1 MANWYNEDVA
11 ELFDAVLTLKTREE
25 CFAFFSDICTVTEIQ
40 SIPQRLRVAELLRS
54 GMSYNAITAKT
65 GVSAATISRV
75 SRCLEYGEGGYDL
88 AINRL
93 EERGE
98 A

>member
-40 SIPQRLRVAELLRS
+40 SISQRLRVAELLRS

>member
-1 MANWYNEDVA
+1 MANWYNEDVR
-11 ELFDAVLTLKTREE
+11 ELFDAVLTLQTREE

-40 SIPQRLRVAELLRS
+40 SISQRLRVAELLRQ

-88 AINRL
+88 VMDRMD
-93 EERGE
+93 ERGE
-98 A
+98 K

>member
-1 MANWYNEDVA
+1 MANWYNEDIA

-40 SIPQRLRVAELLRS
+40 SISQRLRVAELLRS

-75 SRCLEYGEGGYDL
+75 SRCLEYGEGGYHL

>member
-1 MANWYNEDVA
+1 MANWYNEDVR
-11 ELFDAVLTLKTREE
+11 ELFDAVLTLKTQEE

-40 SIPQRLRVAELLRS
+40 SISQRLRVAELLRQ
-54 GMSYNAITAKT
+54 GLSYNAITAKT

-88 AINRL
+88 AIKRM
-93 EERGE
+93 EKQGE

>member
-1 MANWYNEDVA
+1 MANWYNEDVK
-11 ELFDAVLTLKTREE
+11 ELFDAILTLESRED

-40 SIPQRLRVAELLRS
+40 SISQRLRVAELLRK

-88 AINRL
+88 VMERM
-93 EERGE
+93 EEPGE
-98 A
+98 K

>member
-1 MANWYNEDVA
+1 MANWYNNDVK
-11 ELFDAVLTLKTREE
+11 EFFDAVLTLRNRED

-40 SIPQRLRVAELLRS
+40 SISQRLRVAELLRQ
-54 GMSYNAITAKT
+54 GISYNAITAQT

-75 SRCLEYGEGGYDL
+75 SRCLEYGEGGYEL
-88 AINRL
+88 VIERL
-93 EERGE
+93 KEQGE

>member
-1 MANWYNEDVA
+1 MANWYNEDVK
-11 ELFDAVLTLKTREE
+11 ELFDAILTLETRED

-40 SIPQRLRVAELLRS
+40 SISQRLRVAELLRR

-88 AINRL
+88 VMERM
-93 EERGE
+93 EEPGE
-98 A
+98 K

>member
-1 MANWYNEDVA
+1 MANWYNEDVK
-11 ELFDAVLTLKTREE
+11 ELFDAILTLESRED

-40 SIPQRLRVAELLRS
+40 SISQRLRVAELLRR

-88 AINRL
+88 VMERM
-93 EERGE
+93 EEPGE
-98 A
+98 K

>member
-1 MANWYNEDVA
+1 MANWYNEDIA

-25 CFAFFSDICTVTEIQ
+25 CFALFSDICTVTEIQ
-40 SIPQRLRVAELLRS
+40 SISQRLRVAELLRS

>member
-1 MANWYNEDVA
+1 MANWYNEDVK

-40 SIPQRLRVAELLRS
+40 SISQRLRVAELLRQ

-88 AINRL
+88 AIMRL
-93 EERGE
+93 EKQGDT
-98 A
+98 

>member
-1 MANWYNEDVA
+1 MANWYNEDVK

-40 SIPQRLRVAELLRS
+40 SISQRLRVAELLRK

-88 AINRL
+88 AIARM
-93 EERGE
+93 EKQGDT
-98 A
+98 

>member
-1 MANWYNEDVA
+1 MANWYNEDVR
-11 ELFDAVLTLKTREE
+11 ELFDAVLTLKTQEE

-40 SIPQRLRVAELLRS
+40 SISQRLRVAELLRQ

-75 SRCLEYGEGGYDL
+75 SRCMEYGEGGYDL
-88 AINRL
+88 AIKRMAKQ
-93 EERGE
+93 GE

>member
-40 SIPQRLRVAELLRS
+40 SISQRLGVAELLRS

>member
-1 MANWYNEDVA
+1 MANWYNEDIA

-40 SIPQRLRVAELLRS
+40 SISQRLRVAELLRS